1 MTVHTNLHIEYLRCI
16 FDISVLYHVREEKAT
31 DIDEFFEKSVV
42 FHTEIKQRQVG
53 KPRKYS
59 RKYFSEDQKNS
70 VKHLAIP
77 RVL

>member
-1 MTVHTNLHIEYLRCI
+1 MY
-16 FDISVLYHVREEKAT
+16 ISLFGKKEPQAT
-31 DIDEFFEKSVV
+31 CGFDEFFEKSVV

-59 RKYFSEDQKNS
+59 RKYFSENQKNS